1 MTELTR
7 RTCIIGLCLA
17 SAAALAAGKTEA
29 TGSLARLKAFL
40 KSTTSARGTF
50 RQTVI
55 DRSGRE
61 VSKPSSGY
69 FRFMRPGRFEW
80 TYEKPYV
87 QRIMSDGKTLW
98 IHDPELFQ
106 VTEKALEGALPST
119 PAAILFGERD
129 FEEDW
134 NVTEISDTVLEARP
148 KNPDGSFESVVIE
161 FDARGELA
169 GMELVDTFAYHAR
182 LRGDRPRAHGSRL
195 LQARDSRGHGRR
207 QVRLLS
213 TVGRAGKKRLSLSIG
228 TGKPHRGSS
237 VELIQ

>member
-7 RTCIIGLCLA
+7 RTFIIGLCLA

-106 VTEKALEGALPST
+106 VTEKALEGALPFT

-169 GMELVDTFAYHAR
+169 GMELVDTFAQRTTLVFGEIGRERMDPASFR
-182 LRGDRPRAHGSRL
+182 LEIPE
-195 LQARDSRGHGRR
+195 
-207 QVRLLS
+207 
-213 TVGRAGKKRLSLSIG
+213 G
-228 TGKPHRGSS
+228 TDVVKSAF
-237 VELIQ
+237 

>member
-7 RTCIIGLCLA
+7 RTFIIGLCLA

-169 GMELVDTFAYHAR
+169 GMELVDTFA
-182 LRGDRPRAHGSRL
+182 HGSRL

>member
-7 RTCIIGLCLA
+7 RTFIIGLCLA

-55 DRSGRE
+55 DRS
-61 VSKPSSGY
+61 
-69 FRFMRPGRFEW
+69 GRFEW

-169 GMELVDTFAYHAR
+169 GMELVDTFAQRTTLVFGEIVRERMDPASFR
-182 LRGDRPRAHGSRL
+182 LEIPE
-195 LQARDSRGHGRR
+195 
-207 QVRLLS
+207 
-213 TVGRAGKKRLSLSIG
+213 G
-228 TGKPHRGSS
+228 TDVVKSAF
-237 VELIQ
+237 